1 MRSLDDFAPLPV
13 ARTFEKAPG
22 TLVETSEW
30 MDPASSLAWMYLG
43 SSRHLLEIT
52 STFGLLPSE
61 DWIEA
66 EPKVIEP
73 IPACLEQ
80 VLDFSFVKFPIVS
93 FGKEREISAY
103 SVSVG
108 GPSTY
113 LQAQSFLRL
122 GDIRAPGLAAG
133 NQSRETEIAL
143 GRR

>member
-30 MDPASSLAWMYLG
+30 MDPA